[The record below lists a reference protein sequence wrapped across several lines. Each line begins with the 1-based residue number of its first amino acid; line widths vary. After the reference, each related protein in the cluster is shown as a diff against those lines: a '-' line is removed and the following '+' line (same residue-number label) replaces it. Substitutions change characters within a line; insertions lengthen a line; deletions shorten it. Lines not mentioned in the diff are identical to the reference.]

1 MPVLPDAG
9 TEHAGTE
16 HAGTEHAGTEHA
28 GTEREPG
35 KGLVGFLDLEHV
47 ARDLFHGWCH
57 DGLPSRAFGGQV
69 AAQALAAAGRT
80 VPEGRQVHS
89 VHGHFLR
96 TGDTAHPF
104 VYEVERIRDG
114 SSYLTRRATA
124 RQGGDVVFTLTASF
138 KRPES
143 AEDRQPPMPRTP
155 DPGTFPDL
163 YEIWAKNNPEDFE
176 RAQFRH
182 VLDMRYVPGPAEPN
196 TPGMTEQKLWMRATE
211 RLPDDPMLHASALAY
226 ASDLFLAPTASL
238 ASEPPR
244 MLRTG
249 PASVFLTSLDHAI
262 WFHRPF
268 RADEW
273 LLFCQRSPSASDGR
287 GLAFAEVWNRDGR
300 LIAHVVQEA
309 VVRPLRSRSS

>member
-9 TEHAGTE
+9 TEQGQ
-16 HAGTEHAGTEHA
+16 
-28 GTEREPG
+28 R
-35 KGLVGFLDLEHV
+35 KGIVGFLGLEQVGH
-47 ARDLFHGWCH
+47 DLFHGWCH
-57 DGLPSRAFGGQV
+57 DGIPSRAFGGQV

-80 VPEGRQVHS
+80 VPDGRMAHS
-89 VHGHFLR
+89 VHCHFLR

-138 KRPES
+138 KRPET
-143 AEDRQPPMPRTP
+143 AEDRQPSMPVTP
-155 DPGTFPDL
+155 DPGMLPDL
-163 YEIWAKNNPEDFE
+163 YEIWAKSSPEDV
-176 RAQFRH
+176 AQAEFRH
-182 VLDMRYVPGPAEPN
+182 AFDMRYVPGPAEPS
-196 TPGMTEQKLWMRATE
+196 TPGVMEQKLWMRATE
-211 RLPDDPMLHASALAY
+211 RLSNDPLLHCSALTY
-226 ASDLFLAPTASL
+226 ASDLFLAPTTAL
-238 ASEPPR
+238 ALEPPR
-244 MLRTG
+244 MLRTE

-268 RADEW
+268 RADAW
-273 LLFCQRSPSASDGR
+273 LLFSQRSPSASDGR
-287 GLAFAEVWNRDGR
+287 GLAFAEVWNLDGR